1 MNILRKNTLAI
12 LALCMIF
19 IVSCEDNGSDPATS
33 GTLNLTIN
41 ISNAEAWPSEG
52 TVFISLD
59 KTWPPTG
66 APYKSVVVASSQ
78 VQGGTMSLMFDE
90 LDFDSYKLAS
100 ISWMDPNDSNPQT
113 NQHIW
118 GTHSG
123 NMFSQTGQFL
133 FYGDARSFTFS
144 QDMDTL
150 SLVIAA
156 TVN

>member
-90 LDFDSYKLAS
+90 LDFDQCSYRY
-100 ISWMDPNDSNPQT
+100 ISPK
-113 NQHIW
+113 
-118 GTHSG
+118 G
-123 NMFSQTGQFL
+123 L
-133 FYGDARSFTFS
+133 R
-144 QDMDTL
+144 
-150 SLVIAA
+150 
-156 TVN
+156 

>member
-1 MNILRKNTLAI
+1 MNILRKKIIAM
-12 LALCMIF
+12 LALLMIF
-19 IVSCEDNGSDPATS
+19 FVSCEDNDSDPATS

-52 TVFISLD
+52 TVFVSLD

-66 APYKSVVVASSQ
+66 APYKSVVVSSSQ
-78 VQGGTMSLMFDE
+78 VQAGVLSIMFDE
-90 LDFDSYKLAS
+90 LDFDTYKLVS

-118 GTHSG
+118 GAHSG
-123 NMFSQTGQFL
+123 SMFSQTGQFL
-133 FYGDARSFTFS
+133 FYSDAQEFTFS

-150 SLVIAA
+150 SLAIAA